1 MIEKNTEM
9 EIHWSIMGFVDL
21 IKQVGFIPA
30 MELLANKIKITQ
42 EEKELLIKIFN
53 DQTRF

>member
-9 EIHWSIMGFVDL
+9 EIHWLVIGFVDL

-30 MELLANKIKITQ
+30 MELLANKIKITE

>member
-1 MIEKNTEM
+1 
-9 EIHWSIMGFVDL
+9 MGFVDL

-30 MELLANKIKITQ
+30 MELLANKIKITE

>member
-1 MIEKNTEM
+1 MINKNIEM
-9 EIHWSIMGFVDL
+9 EIHWSITGFVDL

-30 MELLANKIKITQ
+30 MELLADKIKITE

>member
-9 EIHWSIMGFVDL
+9 EIHWSVIGFVDL

-30 MELLANKIKITQ
+30 MELLANKIKITE